1 MNDPKS
7 FLSALFDMSFSSF
20 IIPKI
25 LRVLFVIGIAFAGL
39 GAFIFLVSSLVQGSI
54 ATILVGLVGAPIMF
68 LLYVILLRVYFELL
82 LVFFSLRENV
92 QRLTDHITGGSG
104 PSAGGPVD
112 GRGIV
117 HSPSGGGATP
127 SPIAAPSP
135 AAAPAPTPAATPT
148 PAQTPP
154 SSTDGGGGGGGG
166 GWS

>member
-7 FLSALFDMSFSSF
+7 FFAALFDVSFSSF

-25 LRVLFVIGIAFAGL
+25 LRVLFIIGIVFAGL
-39 GAFIFLVSSLVQGSI
+39 GAIVFLVTSLLQGTVTSI
-54 ATILVGLVGAPIMF
+54 LMGIIVAPIMF
-68 LLYVILLRVYFELL
+68 LLYAILIRVYCELL

-92 QRLTDHITGGSG
+92 QRMADHIVGGAG
-104 PSAGGPVD
+104 PNGGPVD

-117 HSPSGGGATP
+117 HSPSGGGASP
-127 SPIAAPSP
+127 SPIAAPTPSQTP
-135 AAAPAPTPAATPT
+135 NPTPAPT

-154 SSTDGGGGGGGG
+154 TGGGGG